1 MKRMLE
7 TSKIILKD
15 NTRELIKKIQE
26 APVLYFI
33 FAVMMIFSIFV
44 FAYATY
50 FLLNV
55 ETNLNVSLEDVFFTI
70 FFVFF
75 LKSAADVYNHFI
87 MSSPLSYSLSTQID
101 QKKTIFE
108 IFLAVL
114 VMQLV
119 IWFAFSSF
127 FLVALAAFSVNVY
140 YPLEYLLFTLGVITA
155 ACVGGAVAI
164 NFFSPRRYR
173 LLPTL
178 ILLGFIL
185 NSKSMLYVSLM
196 LPLAML
202 HVGWSIRNSIP
213 SYLFVKRKERLKE
226 RAQVKVRS
234 VINALFYR
242 ETTVLWRDKLL
253 FSFVFSSVST
263 GLFAGYF
270 FIYGEEIL
278 LPEVLRKTMSS
289 FLPAMFVFLGVYVV
303 VVYTA
308 VFPALNLFLNEE
320 KTMWIIRHIPV
331 KNDVFIYG
339 KTSAL
344 ALCFLTAIP
353 FVPYISIFMGFD
365 QIAFVLWLLVFS
377 YIAGVIISVPLGV
390 KYVGKKSD
398 IMLLYSVAML
408 LFAVLGTA
416 ATLGSMI
423 RDHFAY
429 PIAIYILTILA
440 EIFVLYLSL
449 KISSKILA
457 LNYP

>member
-7 TSKIILKD
+7 TSKIILKE
-15 NTRELIKKIQE
+15 NTRDLIKKIEE

-33 FAVMMIFSIFV
+33 FIGMMIFSILI

-50 FLLNV
+50 FLLNM
-55 ETNLNVSLEDVFFTI
+55 ETNLNVSLEDVFFMI

-87 MSSPLSYSLSTQID
+87 MSSPLSYPLSTQVD

-114 VMQLV
+114 AIELV

-127 FLVALAAFSVNVY
+127 FLVALAAFGVNIY
-140 YPLEYLLFTLGVITA
+140 YPLEYLLFTVGVITA
-155 ACVGGAVAI
+155 ACIGCAISI
-164 NFFSPRRYR
+164 NFFSPRKYR
-173 LLPTL
+173 LLPMF
-178 ILLGFIL
+178 ILLGFIF
-185 NSKSMLYVSLM
+185 NSRSMLYASSM
-196 LPLAML
+196 LPLATL
-202 HVGWSIRNSIP
+202 HATWSIKNSIP

-234 VINALFYR
+234 VIKALFYR

-263 GLFAGYF
+263 GLFAGYLF
-270 FIYGEEIL
+270 LYGEEIL
-278 LPEVLRKTMSS
+278 IPEALRKTIGG
-289 FLPAMFVFLGVYVV
+289 FLPSMFVFLGVYVV

-308 VFPALNLFLNEE
+308 VFPGLNLFLNEE
-320 KTMWIIRHIPV
+320 KTMWIIRHVPV
-331 KNDVFIYG
+331 KNDVLIYG

-344 ALCFLTAIP
+344 ALCFLTSIP
-353 FVPYISIFMGFD
+353 FVPYISIFIGLD
-365 QIAFVLWLLVFS
+365 QIAFLLWLLIFS
-377 YIAGVIISVPLGV
+377 YIAGVIVAVPLGV

-416 ATLGSMI
+416 ATLGSVI
-423 RDHFAY
+423 RDYFAY

-440 EIFVLYLSL
+440 EILVLYLSL
-449 KISSKILA
+449 KISSKILS
-457 LNYP
+457 LNYS

>member
-15 NTRELIKKIQE
+15 NTRDLIKKMEE
-26 APVLYFI
+26 APVLYVI
-33 FAVMMIFSIFV
+33 FTVMMIFSILV

-87 MSSPLSYSLSTQID
+87 MSSPLSYSLSTQVD
-101 QKKTIFE
+101 QKKTVFE

-114 VMQLV
+114 FMDLV

-127 FLVALAAFSVNVY
+127 FLVALAAFGVNVY

-155 ACVGGAVAI
+155 ACVGCAVAI

-185 NSKSMLYVSLM
+185 NSKSMLYASLM
-196 LPLAML
+196 LPLAIL
-202 HVGWSIRNSIP
+202 HVGWSIKNSIP

-234 VINALFYR
+234 VIKALFYR

-365 QIAFVLWLLVFS
+365 QIAFLLWLLVFS

-423 RDHFAY
+423 RDYFAY